1 MFQCSP
7 RLLRQ
12 LSQFSNYEGEESP
25 VEDKRQTVQRGTMR
39 FEENTLTGPQRSQA
53 QG

>member
-1 MFQCSP
+1 VFQCSP

-25 VEDKRQTVQRGTMR
+25 VEDKRQTVQRGTLP

-53 QG
+53 QR